1 MKKVPQARQETPSSQ
16 PKREAP
22 KVRSEAGLRQT
33 LRQLHKLVFEA
44 IDAAERRPTVDAL
57 DRLEYVMSVQLDAEA
72 ETIHTMGSAEG
83 GDAQAVLRFSLRR
96 MCERGAPIDARRAR
110 LRVVRDLFVAHSE
123 REELITIP
131 RLEAELGP
139 RAAADLAKKLR
150 GRARATTTPPPSG
163 KAGARR
169 SSS

>member
-1 MKKVPQARQETPSSQ
+1 MRHMKKVPQARQETPSSQ

-123 REELITIP
+123 REELIRNLGEASRQWL
-131 RLEAELGP
+131 RLQDSMSEVE
-139 RAAADLAKKLR
+139 R
-150 GRARATTTPPPSG
+150 GIGSLHFLIDPENN
-163 KAGARR
+163 
-169 SSS
+169 